1 MHRGASLEYVVSKDT
16 QREKTLYMVWA
27 PLSDYMD
34 VLHSCV
40 LTGAS
45 TGDSSLPLGLGSG
58 SRARWGS
65 KRITAIYVFYTAFSK
80 PFSSPFILISSLVIR
95 KSICLLWKERKASQN
110 SASWC
115 GKFDFIGVAWLS
127 YSPPVSR
134 HMFLLFFLSFF
145 EALKMVTWWRQC
157 REGKLDG

>member
-16 QREKTLYMVWA
+16 QREKTLYMLWA

-40 LTGAS
+40 QTGGS

-65 KRITAIYVFYTAFSK
+65 RRITAIYVFYTAFSH
-80 PFSSPFILISSLVIR
+80 SPFILVSSLVIR
-95 KSICLLWKERKASQN
+95 KSICLLGKERKASQN

-127 YSPPVSR
+127 CSPPVSR
-134 HMFLLFFLSFF
+134 RMFLLFFIPSFF
-145 EALKMVTWWRQC
+145 LWSLENGDLVASAV
-157 REGKLDG
+157 